1 MKYTY
6 KAKDKGGKLAR
17 GTIEAADEKT
27 AIQSL
32 KDTGLFVIDLK
43 ASKKSVFGGALFQK
57 RVSLKDKIIF
67 TQQLA
72 MMIRSGLSITEAL
85 EALKQ
90 EAQNQYFAGQIM
102 EITATVKGGTPLSDA
117 FGKFPDTFN
126 DIYINMTRS
135 GESSGKIDAVLD
147 RLANQLE
154 KDYELTRK
162 IRGALAYPLFVV
174 FVLII
179 VMILVITIIIPQ
191 LKIVFDDAGVELPLL
206 TRIVIA
212 ISNGIRQYWPIILGI
227 LIVIGGGIFWQLK
240 TKKGRNIYDKTIVK
254 VPVFGDLL
262 KKTYVSR
269 FARTF
274 SSLVSSGLPII
285 DSINVSSRVIGNS
298 VYESE
303 LAKISDEVRNGKQ
316 ISDSLRSSHVFPL
329 MLGQLASVGEK
340 SGNLDEVFAK
350 IADFFDRDIENITA
364 NLSQLLEP
372 VLMVFMGI
380 GIGLVIVS
388 ILQPIY
394 GLVNAI

>member
-240 TKKGRNIYDKTIVK
+240 AKKGRNIYDKTIVK